1 MKEPK
6 AWINIEDGLSFLDW
20 DKSTEAQESY
30 PLYVMNELTDEEIT
44 EVLIEEGIY
53 VKLKDGGLASFQ
65 EDADLHKLAISIL
78 KKAREK

>member
-1 MKEPK
+1 MNEPK

-30 PLYVMNELTDEEIT
+30 PLYVMNELTDEEII
-44 EVLIEEGIY
+44 EVYKKVIESYGHDFAY
-53 VKLKDGGLASFQ
+53 TYAR
-65 EDADLHKLAISIL
+65 AIL